1 MTDHLSAGIW
11 KGQARMGLGWGEF
24 VGVAGDNAPHSH
36 HAVQVML
43 SEQPQRLWTAASG
56 WQAVH
61 GALLGPE
68 LSHQLGSNG
77 LPVRLIYIEPHSEAG
92 RRLMAVLDNGLR
104 VLTLDECKAALRA
117 LDSHETPDRALTE
130 VLSPATKDLSRKD
143 GDGDIERWI
152 ASLPTSLP
160 DRLTAAACA
169 RQLGL
174 SSSRFLHRFRA
185 HTGLPLR
192 PYLRWRRLLVALRAA
207 MQGASL
213 TDAAHAAGFSDAAH
227 FTRTFRRHFG
237 MAPSALT
244 TMALPK

>member
-1 MTDHLSAGIW
+1 MTARPGIW
-11 KGQARMGLGWGEF
+11 QGQARMGLGWGEF
-24 VGVAGDNAPHSH
+24 VGVTGDNAPHSH
-36 HAVQVML
+36 HAVQVLL
-43 SEQPQRLWTAASG
+43 SEQPQPLWTAASG
-56 WQAVH
+56 WQDVR

-68 LSHQLGSNG
+68 LRHHLSSNG
-77 LPVRLIYIEPHSEAG
+77 EPVRLIYVEPHSGAG
-92 RRLMAVLDNGLR
+92 RQLMTALDDGLR
-104 VLTLDECKAALRA
+104 VLAVDECKTAQRTL
-117 LDSHETPDRALTE
+117 ETADAPDRALAE
-130 VLSPATKDLSRKD
+130 LLLPASEGSRQND
-143 GDGDIERWI
+143 GDSDIETWI
-152 ASLPTSLP
+152 AALPTSLP
-160 DRLTAAACA
+160 DRLTAADCA

-192 PYLRWRRLLVALRAA
+192 PYLRWLRLLVALRAA

-244 TMALPK
+244 TMALQK

>member
-1 MTDHLSAGIW
+1 
-11 KGQARMGLGWGEF
+11 MGLGWGEF
-24 VGVAGDNAPHSH
+24 VGVTGDNAPHSH
-36 HAVQVML
+36 HAVQVLL
-43 SEQPQRLWTAASG
+43 SEHPQPLWTAASG
-56 WQAVH
+56 WQDVR
-61 GALLGPE
+61 GVLIGPE
-68 LSHQLGSNG
+68 LSHQLDSNG
-77 LPVRLIYIEPHSEAG
+77 EPVRLIYVEPHSDAG
-92 RRLMAVLDNGLR
+92 RRLMTALDEGLR
-104 VLTLDECKAALRA
+104 VLTTDESKAAQRA
-117 LDSHETPDRALTE
+117 LETTDAPDRALAE
-130 VLSPATKDLSRKD
+130 LMSPASEESSREN
-143 GDGDIERWI
+143 GDSDIETWI
-152 ASLPTSLP
+152 TALPTTLP
-160 DRLTAAACA
+160 DRLTAADCA

-244 TMALPK
+244 TMASPK